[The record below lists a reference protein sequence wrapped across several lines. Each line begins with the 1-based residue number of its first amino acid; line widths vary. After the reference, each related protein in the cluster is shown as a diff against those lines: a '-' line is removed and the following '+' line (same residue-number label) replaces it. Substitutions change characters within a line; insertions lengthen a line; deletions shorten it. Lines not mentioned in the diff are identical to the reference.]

1 MPYVVTQ
8 SCCADASCV
17 VACPVNCIHP
27 APGEPGFAEAEMV
40 YVDAAACVGCGACA
54 TACPVGAI
62 KPDTALSPG
71 EQAFVGLNAEYY
83 QVFPHADRHPVA
95 VVPPQRRTQGAG
107 PYRVAVVGAGPAGL
121 YTADELLKHPEV
133 AGVDVYD
140 RLRTPY
146 GLVRHGVAP
155 DHTATKQVASLFAA
169 IEAQPR
175 FRYFLGVDVG
185 TDITL
190 AELRERYHA
199 VVYAVGAS
207 ADRRLGI
214 PGEDLPGSLA
224 ATDLVGWYNGHPDKV
239 DLDVRLD
246 PEQNPSGRVVVVG
259 NGNVALDVARVL
271 TGDVESLSA
280 TDIAPDALAAL
291 RAGDVREVVLLG
303 RRGPAQ
309 SAFTVPE
316 LIGLTALAEAGSID
330 VVVEADPG
338 DLTAD
343 DTRTRLLAGLAA
355 TSTEE
360 SGRRPRIVLR
370 FGLSPVA
377 ILGTDHVTGVRV
389 VHNRLSPRP
398 GGSVEA
404 VATERDEEIEAGMVI
419 RSIGHRGLPVAGL
432 PFDDVRGTVPH
443 DAGRVEPGVYVAGW
457 IKRGPV
463 GFIGTNKSCAT
474 ETVTSLLDDLDRTD
488 GRAADGT
495 APRGDLGSIAD
506 FVRGRCPDVADLAEW
521 QRLDATE
528 RERGLAA
535 GRPRHKITDP
545 AEQRRASA
553 PATDPRPR
561 RVGDVVR
568 RRRALESSGAR

>member
-62 KPDTALSPG
+62 KPDTALRPG
-71 EQAFVGLNAEYY
+71 EEAFVGLNAEYY

-95 VVPPQRRTQGAG
+95 VVPPQRRTRAAG

-133 AGVDVYD
+133 EGVDVYD

-155 DHTATKQVASLFAA
+155 DHTATKQVAWLFAA

-185 TDITL
+185 TDISL
-190 AELRERYHA
+190 DELRARYHA

-207 ADRRLGI
+207 ADRRLDI

-224 ATDLVGWYNGHPDKV
+224 ATDVVGWYNGHPDKV
-239 DLDVRLD
+239 GLDVRLGG
-246 PEQNPSGRVVVVG
+246 PRVVVVG

-271 TGDVESLSA
+271 TADPDRLAA
-280 TDIAPDALAAL
+280 TDLAPGALEAL
-291 RAGDVREVVLLG
+291 RAGSVREVVVLG

-309 SAFTVPE
+309 AAFTVPE
-316 LIGLTALAEAGSID
+316 LIGLTGLAESGEVD
-330 VVVEADPG
+330 VVVEAEPS
-338 DLTAD
+338 DLTGP
-343 DTRTRLLAGLAA
+343 DTRSRLLAALAA
-355 TSTEE
+355 RPAADA
-360 SGRRPRIVLR
+360 GADRRRIVLR
-370 FGLSPVA
+370 FGLSPVEV
-377 ILGTDHVTGVRV
+377 LGADRVEGVRV
-389 VHNRLSPRP
+389 VRNRLEEV
-398 GGSVEA
+398 GGGNVAA
-404 VATERDEEIEAGMVI
+404 VATGESEEIEAGMVI

-432 PFDDVRGTVPH
+432 PFDETSGTVPH
-443 DAGRVEPGVYVAGW
+443 RAGRVEPGVYVTGW
-457 IKRGPV
+457 IKRGPT
-463 GFIGTNKSCAT
+463 GFIGTNKSCAA
-474 ETVTSLLDDLDRTD
+474 ETVASLLDDLDR
-488 GRAADGT
+488 ADGST
-495 APRGDLGSIAD
+495 AASGPQGDLASIAS
-506 FVRGRCPDVADLAEW
+506 FVRDRCPDVTGLAEW
-521 QRLDATE
+521 QRLDAAE
-528 RERGLAA
+528 RERGAA
-535 GRPRHKITDP
+535 EGRPRHKITDP
-545 AEQRRASA
+545 HEQRTTSA
-553 PATDPRPR
+553 PSPGPRPR
-561 RVGDVVR
+561 RVVDVVR
-568 RRRALESSGAR
+568 RRRALENSGAR